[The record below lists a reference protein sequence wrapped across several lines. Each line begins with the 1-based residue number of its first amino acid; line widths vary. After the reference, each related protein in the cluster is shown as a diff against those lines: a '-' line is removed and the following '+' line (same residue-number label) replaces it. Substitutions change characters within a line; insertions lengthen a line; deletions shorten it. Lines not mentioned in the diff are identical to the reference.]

1 MTASKKNPP
10 LTEAFTSYLRDRGM
24 RLTSERM
31 TISEAISRHSDIFTV
46 EELYNELASGNI
58 HVSLATVYN
67 TMGLLCDASLVCAV
81 STPDIPNVM
90 YKLAGNSTV
99 KVFRI
104 CEKCGQ
110 VRESTDR
117 RLASMLAGHT
127 FRGFSTKRICI
138 SVYGLCTRCSR
149 LAKKK

>member
-31 TISEAISRHSDIFTV
+31 TIIEAISRHSDIFTV
-46 EELYNELASGNI
+46 EGLYNELARGSI

-67 TMGLLCDASLVCAV
+67 TMGLLCDASLVSAV

-99 KVFRI
+99 QIFRI
-104 CEKCGQ
+104 CEKCGE

-117 RLASMLAGHT
+117 RLATMLAGHQ
-127 FRGFSTKRICI
+127 FRGFSTKKISL